1 MPATRDETG
10 PGARDALRGALAHD
24 ADGAEHGTADEL
36 DEYDEYNEHDEHDR
50 IPALLRARPI
60 GWVLVVG
67 GAIGLLASFML
78 TLEYLHKLQD
88 PSGELICDINPFIT
102 CGPAMLSDAGSVLGF
117 PNIILGLVAFTVTI
131 TTGVV
136 VLVGARLPV
145 WYWAVFQVGLVGAAA
160 LITYLQWFSA
170 FDLGKLC
177 LWCMIIWT
185 GTIPLVALVT
195 ISSLATGRL
204 GAGAVRAGRALAS
217 WAWVVVV
224 LWYLA
229 VIAIILVG
237 MWDSLMLAV

>member
-1 MPATRDETG
+1 LSEHPSAAGEQGIPRLEQG
-10 PGARDALRGALAHD
+10 ALRRTLLAW
-24 ADGAEHGTADEL
+24 L
-36 DEYDEYNEHDEHDR
+36 N
-50 IPALLRARPI
+50 
-60 GWVLVVG
+60 VLG
-67 GAIGLLASFML
+67 PMAGLLAIYALFALIGPPSFSS
-78 TLEYLHKLQD
+78 TGNLE
-88 PSGELICDINPFIT
+88 
-102 CGPAMLSDAGSVLGF
+102 
-117 PNIILGLVAFTVTI
+117 TI
-131 TTGVV
+131 
-136 VLVGARLPV
+136 ARQT
-145 WYWAVFQVGLVGAAA
+145 AIVGAAA